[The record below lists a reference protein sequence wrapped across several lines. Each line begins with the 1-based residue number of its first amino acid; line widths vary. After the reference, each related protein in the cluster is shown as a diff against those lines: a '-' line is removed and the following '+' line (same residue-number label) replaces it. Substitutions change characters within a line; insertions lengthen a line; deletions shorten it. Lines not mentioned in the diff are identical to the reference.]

1 MTSTRLTLMPQG
13 SVASSSRARIW
24 ELMVSRLVRVCSRS
38 MSPMMLRM
46 VVTLR
51 FSMADMGRS
60 TP

>member
-1 MTSTRLTLMPQG
+1 MPQG